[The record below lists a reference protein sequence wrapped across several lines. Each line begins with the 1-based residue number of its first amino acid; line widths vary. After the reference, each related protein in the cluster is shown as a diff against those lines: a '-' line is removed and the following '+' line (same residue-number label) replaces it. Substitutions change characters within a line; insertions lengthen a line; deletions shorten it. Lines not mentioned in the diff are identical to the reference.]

1 MREGGDAVPRASVV
15 RCRLVRTKRL
25 IPLAAAV
32 ALAAGGLISMP
43 SGGSAETEFRYAIDN
58 SPLDVTPKPGE
69 SLTDAV
75 QEFRQTGKNPYSGRE
90 PAIADGRKLYMT
102 YCQACHLPDGSG
114 RMGASLIGEKHVHE
128 RITNDVGLFE
138 VIFGGA
144 MGAMQPFS
152 KRMTQ
157 DEILKVMAFLR
168 TLMKS

>member
-1 MREGGDAVPRASVV
+1 MRS
-15 RCRLVRTKRL
+15 RLVKTKRL
-25 IPLAAAV
+25 TPLAAAV
-32 ALAAGGLISMP
+32 ALAAGAAIGIP
-43 SGGSAETEFRYAIDN
+43 PGRAAEVEFRYAIDN

-69 SLTDAV
+69 QLTEAA
-75 QEFRQTGKNPYSGRE
+75 QEFRRSGKNPYNGQE
-90 PAIADGRKLYMT
+90 QAIADGRKLYMT
-102 YCQACHLPDGSG
+102 QCQVCHLPDGSG
-114 RMGASLIGEKHVHE
+114 RMGASLTGEKHVHA
-128 RITNDVGLFE
+128 RISNDVGLFE